1 MADEADATPTGSTGA
16 PHDAPHDVTAQAT
29 PAEAPNQP
37 AADAR
42 ADASPAGG
50 PGDSAEGPDGRNVDL
65 PNFQQVL
72 ADVEASG
79 LNLLHDVELHVKI
92 ELGRTNMF
100 VEDVLRLAE
109 GSVVELD
116 KLAGD
121 PVDIYVNERL
131 VARGEVLVLNDNFC
145 VRISEIVGE
154 TNAEDDTEDDVDSS
168 QTTTTEGAP
177 AETRRPAQTAG
188 SAS

>member
-1 MADEADATPTGSTGA
+1 MADQEPDASTS
-16 PHDAPHDVTAQAT
+16 AQSEVD
-29 PAEAPNQP
+29 PAEAQAPDAAAPAVQP
-37 AADAR
+37 
-42 ADASPAGG
+42 P
-50 PGDSAEGPDGRNVDL
+50 AEGSDDAQAESPEGRNVDL

-79 LNLLHDVELHVKI
+79 LDLLHDVELNVKI
-92 ELGRTNMF
+92 ELGRTEMY

-145 VRISEIVGE
+145 VRVSEIVGE
-154 TNAEDDTEDDVDSS
+154 TDVES
-168 QTTTTEGAP
+168 EGPVEGVESADAP
-177 AETRRPAQTAG
+177 AEATSPEPAAAG
-188 SAS
+188 STE